1 MTSTAEPTRIPITGR
16 DGTAV
21 VLHRWTPTGP
31 VRGVVVLA
39 HGMGEYARRYDHLA
53 ATLNDAGF
61 LVQGPDHRGHGE
73 TAGSVERL
81 GDLGPGG
88 WAGIVDD
95 IHVIIE
101 RTHAELP
108 DQPVVLLG
116 HSMGSFVAQ
125 EYLLAHSDRIT
136 ALALSG
142 TGSVDPLLDALD
154 LSGPVDLSAFNAPF
168 APART
173 DFDWLSRDEA
183 QVDAYVADEYCGFGL
198 PGEDARKMFAA
209 AAALADPA
217 NFAGVR
223 TSLPIYITVG
233 DMDPVN
239 GQLALVNLL
248 AARLDAAGLTDVT
261 LTVWPQ
267 ARHEVF
273 NETNRAEV
281 EADLLAWLNRVVPE

>member
-1 MTSTAEPTRIPITGR
+1 MPHSTETLKGR
-16 DGTAV
+16 DGTPV
-21 VLHRWTPTGP
+21 VLHRWTPDGP

-39 HGMGEYARRYDHLA
+39 HGMGEHAPRYDHLA
-53 ATLNDAGF
+53 TTLNDAGF
-61 LVQGPDHRGHGE
+61 LVQGPDHRGHGA
-73 TAGSVERL
+73 TAGAVEKL
-81 GDLGPGG
+81 GIVPGG
-88 WAGIVDD
+88 WEAVVDD
-95 IHVIIE
+95 IDMIIDG
-101 RTHAELP
+101 THDEFP

-125 EYLLAHSDRIT
+125 QYLAAHSDKLT

-142 TGSVDPLLDALD
+142 TASVDPLLEALD

-183 QVDAYVADEYCGFGL
+183 QVDAYIADDYCGFGL
-198 PGEDARKMFAA
+198 PGDDAKKMFAA
-209 AAALADPA
+209 SAALADPA
-217 NFAGVR
+217 NLAGVR
-223 TSLPIYITVG
+223 TSLPVYITVG

-239 GQLALVNLL
+239 GQLALLNLL
-248 AARLDAAGLTDVT
+248 TGRLDAAGLTDVT
-261 LTVWPQ
+261 VTVWPQ

-281 EADLLAWLNRVVPE
+281 EADLLAWLNRVIPE